1 MFSSQMIDF
10 AALVEGGGG
19 GVTSQLQRQSKFH
32 DFKMGTGQDAILIAD
47 E

>member
-19 GVTSQLQRQSKFH
+19 VTSQLQRQSKFH
-32 DFKMGTGQDAILIAD
+32 NFNMGTGQDAILIAD